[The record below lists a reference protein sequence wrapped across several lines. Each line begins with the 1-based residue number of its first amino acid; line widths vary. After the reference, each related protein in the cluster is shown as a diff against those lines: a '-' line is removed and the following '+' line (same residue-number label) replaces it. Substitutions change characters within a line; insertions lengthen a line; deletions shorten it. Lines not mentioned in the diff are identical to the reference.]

1 MCDASEKPSMKI
13 SDIGAICELRGGPT
27 YEYKISAQISNLSV
41 DVQPSHVNFADVS
54 FCQECQ

>member
-1 MCDASEKPSMKI
+1 MKI

-41 DVQPSHVNFADVS
+41 DVQPSHVNFAEVS
-54 FCQECQ
+54 FC